1 MNEIILNKDQRMT
14 SLEIAQ
20 ITGKTHS
27 HVMRDIRNMEKA
39 WTKITQSNFGLSE
52 YTDPTGRSLPCYSL
66 TKTEC
71 LYIATKFND
80 EARAILVLR
89 WEQLEKERIQQGAV
103 RHLLVSDSDVM
114 SEAERIVA
122 NTLVSSNRNA
132 DGCLTMTDIAK
143 MYGMEANDMNSFLV
157 DRGIQKWMRGQYR
170 LTANYEGRGLT
181 EDRLFIYYSKDGKQ
195 KKQTYLVWTQKGADF
210 INSLL

>member
-1 MNEIILNKDQRMT
+1 MNELITKDQRMT
-14 SLEIAQ
+14 SLEIAEL
-20 ITGKTHS
+20 TGKNH
-27 HVMRDIRNMEKA
+27 RDVLKAIRNMEPA
-39 WTKITQSNFGLSE
+39 WDKITERKFALSE
-52 YTDPTGRSLPCYSL
+52 YTDPTGRSLPCYNL

-103 RHLLVSDSDVM
+103 RHLLVSDADVM
-114 SEAERIVA
+114 TEAERIVT
-122 NTLVSSNRNA
+122 NTLVNSHRNA
-132 DGCLTMTDIAK
+132 DGCITMKEIAAQ
-143 MYGMEANDMNSFLV
+143 YGMDVKDMNSFLV

-170 LTANYEGRGLT
+170 LTANYERRGLA
-181 EDRLFIYYSKDGKQ
+181 EDRLFIYYSKEGKQ

>member
-1 MNEIILNKDQRMT
+1 MNELITKDQRMT
-14 SLEIAQ
+14 SLEIAEL
-20 ITGKTHS
+20 TGKNH
-27 HVMRDIRNMEKA
+27 RDVLKAIRNMEPA
-39 WTKITQSNFGLSE
+39 WDKITERKFALSE
-52 YTDPTGRSLPCYSL
+52 YTDPTGRSLPCYNL

-103 RHLLVSDSDVM
+103 RHLLVSDADVM
-114 SEAERIVA
+114 TEAERIVT
-122 NTLVSSNRNA
+122 NTLVNSNRNA
-132 DGCLTMTDIAK
+132 DGCITMKEIAAQ
-143 MYGMEANDMNSFLV
+143 YGMDVKDMNSFLV

-170 LTANYEGRGLT
+170 LTANYEGRGLA
-181 EDRLFIYYSKDGKQ
+181 EDRLFIYYSKEGKQ

>member
-1 MNEIILNKDQRMT
+1 MNELITKDQRMT
-14 SLEIAQ
+14 SLEIAEM
-20 ITGKTHS
+20 TGKNHFDL
-27 HVMRDIRNMEKA
+27 MRAIRKMEDA
-39 WTKITQSNFGLSE
+39 WEKVNGCNFALVDYRDAKGES
-52 YTDPTGRSLPCYSL
+52 RPCYSL

-80 EARAILVLR
+80 EARARLVLR

-103 RHLLVSDSDVM
+103 RHLLVSDADVM
-114 SEAERIVA
+114 TEAERIVT
-122 NTLVSSNRNA
+122 NTLVNSHRNA
-132 DGCLTMTDIAK
+132 DGCITMKEIAAQ
-143 MYGMEANDMNSFLV
+143 YGMDVKDMNSFLV

-170 LTANYEGRGLT
+170 LTANYEGRGLA
-181 EDRLFIYYSKDGKQ
+181 EDRLFIYYSKEGRQ

>member
-1 MNEIILNKDQRMT
+1 MNELITKDQRMT
-14 SLEIAQ
+14 SLEIAEL
-20 ITGKTHS
+20 TGKNH
-27 HVMRDIRNMEKA
+27 RDVLKAIRNMEPA
-39 WTKITQSNFGLSE
+39 WDKITERKFALSE
-52 YTDPTGRSLPCYSL
+52 YTDPTGRSLPCYNL

-103 RHLLVSDSDVM
+103 RHLLVSDADVM
-114 SEAERIVA
+114 TEAERIVT
-122 NTLVSSNRNA
+122 NTLVNSNRNA
-132 DGCLTMTDIAK
+132 DGCITMKEIAAQ
-143 MYGMEANDMNSFLV
+143 YGMDVKDMNSFLV

-170 LTANYEGRGLT
+170 LTANYEGRGLA
-181 EDRLFIYYSKDGKQ
+181 EDRLFIYYSKEGKQ
-195 KKQTYLVWTQKGADF
+195 KKQTYLVWTLKGVDF

>member
-1 MNEIILNKDQRMT
+1 MNELITKDQRMT
-14 SLEIAQ
+14 SLEIAEM
-20 ITGKTHS
+20 TGKNHFDL
-27 HVMRDIRNMEKA
+27 MRAIRKMEDA
-39 WTKITQSNFGLSE
+39 WEKVNGCNFALVDYRDAKGES
-52 YTDPTGRSLPCYSL
+52 RPCYSL

-103 RHLLVSDSDVM
+103 RHLLVSDADVM
-114 SEAERIVA
+114 TEAERIVT
-122 NTLVSSNRNA
+122 NTLVNSHRNA
-132 DGCLTMTDIAK
+132 DGCITMKEIAAQ
-143 MYGMEANDMNSFLV
+143 YGMDVKDMNSFLV

-170 LTANYEGRGLT
+170 LTANYEGRGLA
-181 EDRLFIYYSKDGKQ
+181 EDRLFIYYSKEGKQ

-210 INSLL
+210 INNLL